1 MGAGAMTGMIGRFR
15 GGSLSARALRSTLFT
30 VGGFGASQG
39 IRLASNLILT
49 RLLFPEAFGMMALTM
64 VFMQGLQMFS
74 DVGVAP
80 AIQQS
85 KRGDD
90 PEFLNTA
97 WTIQVIRGFGLW
109 LAACGLAW
117 PVSQIYGEPMLLLL
131 MPVMGLTL
139 VIQGFNPTKMET
151 ANRHLILGRVTL
163 LDFATQLAGITA
175 AVLFAWWFHSVWA
188 LVISGLISSLV
199 QFWINTAFLP
209 GLRNSFRWE
218 KRAAHELIHF
228 GKWIF
233 LSTLVG
239 FLYHQGD
246 KLILGRFL
254 DIDVFGVYNIGFFL
268 ASFPLLLGLLILR
281 KLLIPIYRETPPKE
295 SAANY
300 AKLRK
305 MRVLVS
311 VALLALQAFFAL
323 TGVWL
328 VELLYD
334 PRYQMAGAVAVMI
347 AIAQLPVIVGLTYDQ
362 AAVAAGDSRD
372 FFVLQTARAILMV
385 AGLTIGVLLGGL
397 LGALICQGIAMILAY
412 PVVVWLARRAGAW
425 DPLHDLACAGVA
437 VLIAFAAWMVNGDA
451 ILGLQAGVIQ

>member
-1 MGAGAMTGMIGRFR
+1 MTSLVARFR
-15 GGSLSARALRSTLFT
+15 GGSLSARALRSTMFT
-30 VGGFGASQG
+30 VGGFGASQV

-90 PEFLNTA
+90 PDFLDTA
-97 WTIQVIRGFGLW
+97 WTIQVVRGFGLW
-109 LAACGLAW
+109 MTACALAW
-117 PVSQIYGEPMLLLL
+117 PLAQIYGEPMLLAL
-131 MPVMGLTL
+131 MPAMGLTL

-151 ANRHLILGRVTL
+151 ANRHLMLGRVTL
-163 LDFATQLAGITA
+163 LDLGTQLAGIIS
-175 AVLFAWWFHSVWA
+175 AVLLAWWLHSVWA
-188 LVISGLISSLV
+188 LVISGIVSSLV
-199 QFWINTAFLP
+199 QFWLNTYLLP
-209 GLRNSFRWE
+209 GPRNGFRWE
-218 KRAAHELIHF
+218 KAAAHELVNF

-254 DIDVFGVYNIGFFL
+254 QIDMFGVYNIGFFL

-281 KLLIPIYRETPPKE
+281 KLLIPIYRETPPKDSPE
-295 SAANY
+295 NY

-305 MRVLVS
+305 MRGLVTM
-311 VALLALQAFFAL
+311 ALLLMQAFFAT
-323 TGVWL
+323 TGVWI
-328 VELLYD
+328 VEFLYD
-334 PRYQMAGAVAVMI
+334 PRYALAGPVAVLI
-347 AIAQLPVIVGLTYDQ
+347 AIAQLPVIVALTYDQ
-362 AAVAAGDSRD
+362 AAVAAGDSKD
-372 FFVLQTARAILMV
+372 FFVLQSARAICMV
-385 AGLTIGVLLGGL
+385 IGLFVGVSYGGV
-397 LGALICQGIAMILAY
+397 LGALIGKGLAMIAVY

-425 DPLHDLACAGVA
+425 DPKHDMVAAIAALVIAATALGVNA
-437 VLIAFAAWMVNGDA
+437 DA
-451 ILGLQAGVIQ
+451 ILALQDGVMR

>member
-1 MGAGAMTGMIGRFR
+1 MNSIVARFR
-15 GGSLSARALRSTLFT
+15 GGSLSARALRSTMFT
-30 VGGFGASQG
+30 VGGFGTSQV

-97 WTIQVIRGFGLW
+97 WTIQVIRGVCLW

-151 ANRHLILGRVTL
+151 ANRHLMLGRVTA
-163 LDFATQLAGITA
+163 LDIVTQLSGIIA
-175 AVLFAWWFHSVWA
+175 AVLFAWLFQSVWA
-188 LVISGLISSLV
+188 LVISALVSSLV
-199 QFWINTAFLP
+199 QFWVNTAFLP
-209 GLRNSFRWE
+209 GPRNRFRWE

-268 ASFPLLLGLLILR
+268 ASFPLLLGLMILR

-295 SAANY
+295 SAENY

-305 MRVLVS
+305 MRLLVS
-311 VALLALQAFFAL
+311 VALMGLQAFFAL
-323 TGVWL
+323 TGVVL

-372 FFVLQTARAILMV
+372 FFVLQSARALLMV
-385 AGLTIGVLLGGL
+385 AGLTAGVMLGGL
-397 LGALICQGIAMILAY
+397 LGALIGQGIAMCLAY

-425 DPLHDLACAGVA
+425 DPLHDVLFATVA
-437 VLIAFAAWMVNGDA
+437 VGIALAAFAVNGA
-451 ILGLQAGVIQ
+451 EIMTLGAPVMP